1 MINMIQNAKDQVL
14 ELTQR
19 AYQAAVS
26 AGQLPGD
33 VSVRAGVEIPKDA
46 ANGDYTTTFALA
58 AAKAMHKSPR
68 EIAGILLEHM
78 DLGGSYFA
86 SAEIAGAGFLNFRL
100 NPSWYAGVLSA
111 VEGEGERYGRS
122 DALKGR
128 KIMVEF
134 VSANPGLAGV
144 LRQRRGQPDREI
156 RQFPGGAVSP
166 DHPGRGRGGLPRG
179 RLPRR

>member
-78 DLGGSYFA
+78 DLGGSY
-86 SAEIAGAGFLNFRL
+86 S
-100 NPSWYAGVLSA
+100 PPP
-111 VEGEGERYGRS
+111 RS
-122 DALKGR
+122 
-128 KIMVEF
+128 
-134 VSANPGLAGV
+134 
-144 LRQRRGQPDREI
+144 
-156 RQFPGGAVSP
+156 
-166 DHPGRGRGGLPRG
+166 PGRGSSTSGWIPRG
-179 RLPRR
+179 MPGSSPPWRARGSGTAAPTP

>member
-1 MINMIQNAKDQVL
+1 MTNMIQNAKDQVL
-14 ELTQR
+14 DLTEK

-33 VSVRAGVEIPKDA
+33 VSVRAGVEIPKDT
-46 ANGDYTTTFALA
+46 ANGDYTTTYALA
-58 AAKAMHKSPR
+58 SAKAMHKSPR

-78 DLGGSYFA
+78 DLTGSYFS

-111 VEGEGERYGRS
+111 VESEGADYGRS
-122 DALKGR
+122 DVLEGR

-134 VSANPGLAGV
+134 VSANPT
-144 LRQRRGQPDREI
+144 
-156 RQFPGGAVSP
+156 GASTSQA
-166 DHPGRGRGGLPRG
+166 DTRDKNSL
-179 RLPRR
+179 